1 LGIFSQALYFFK
13 KKKNRIRPIH
23 VWPARESEDR
33 MDDDSRG
40 VLELFV
46 TIIVIAIVI
55 LINEHEFSEPH
66 RPDQLGSS

>member
-1 LGIFSQALYFFK
+1 
-13 KKKNRIRPIH
+13 
-23 VWPARESEDR
+23 

-55 LINEHEFSEPH
+55 LINEHEWSEPH